1 MLDKIVPIQ
10 LPYPIRGAI
19 IRSIRTGI
27 AILLAGVA
35 ASIAD
40 GSIIAQISFIPE
52 EYRPVVLLGLST
64 LFVGIDKYLRE
75 RDLVGSEDDNIPLG
89 DPAEPGDLPDG
100 V

>member
-1 MLDKIVPIQ
+1 MLDKLIPIQ

-27 AILLAGVA
+27 AILLAGLA

-40 GSIIAQISFIPE
+40 GSVIAQISIIPV
-52 EYRPVVLLGLST
+52 EYRPVVLLALST
-64 LFVGIDKYLRE
+64 AFVGIDKYLRE
-75 RDLVGSEDDNIPLG
+75 RNLVGNADEIVPLNDN
-89 DPAEPGDLPDG
+89 AEEGLAPDN